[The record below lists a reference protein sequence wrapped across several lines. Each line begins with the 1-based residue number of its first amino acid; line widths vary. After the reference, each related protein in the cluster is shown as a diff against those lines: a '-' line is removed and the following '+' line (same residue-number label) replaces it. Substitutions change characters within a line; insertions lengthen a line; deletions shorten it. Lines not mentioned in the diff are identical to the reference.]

1 MSTMN
6 RVIHCI
12 DCSSIYA
19 LTPFD
24 TTPEY
29 RGSGFGSEVVR
40 VDKNDRVYF
49 DSRHNN
55 HHQEE
60 LAIIDPALYSEGAYY
75 DPCRVT
81 YLTATNGK
89 ETFLIK
95 KWRGHID
102 EALRY
107 DLVDG
112 LLDVKETVSIQKDD
126 LRKQLACEIKDPL
139 LSEEKMQAFI
149 DLFQEE
155 ALQSG
160 PAQEP
165 GEVCASNYAH
175 ICFKPL
181 TEEQIAGIISRCKT
195 VFTQEEWERLA
206 GFVMNNCQ
214 ENGVMSVVIRKT
226 ARLVSASYRS
236 RVMKWSQQIFNQP

>member
-1 MSTMN
+1 MSTMS
-6 RVIHCI
+6 RLIHCI
-12 DCSSIYA
+12 DCRTIYA

-24 TTPEY
+24 NTPEY

-40 VDKNDRVYF
+40 IERNDRAYF
-49 DSRHNN
+49 DSRHSN
-55 HHQEE
+55 HQLEE
-60 LAIIDPALYSEGAYY
+60 LAIIDPSLYSEGSYY

-112 LLDVKETVSIQKDD
+112 LLDVTETVSIQKDD

-160 PAQEP
+160 PEQEP
-165 GEVCASNYAH
+165 GEVCASNCAH

-181 TEEQIAGIISRCKT
+181 TEEQIAKILSLCGAL
-195 VFTQEEWERLA
+195 FTQEEWKRLA
-206 GFVMNNCQ
+206 DFVMNNCQ
-214 ENGVMSVVIRKT
+214 ANGVMSVVIRKT
-226 ARLVSASYRS
+226 AGSFQRHIDPG
-236 RVMKWSQQIFNQP
+236 Q